1 VWNSRNDGADLRIVA
16 RALASRRILVCALV
30 CSVTIARVADA
41 EPSEVDP
48 TVGYN
53 YQEIE
58 TPRIAGTGGATR
70 ASSNSTH
77 ALFINPANL
86 SRSRVYHLTGFA
98 QVWPEASRQSYGVA
112 AVDSIVSS
120 SRVAGG
126 VGAVWNFQDADGIDR
141 KSTDLRFALS
151 YPLSDSFFVGLGGR
165 YLWLSQDG
173 EGPLGPSLASSGLRD
188 SKILR
193 GIGFDAGVTLRAS
206 EHFSLSAVGTNL
218 NGPDE
223 GLMPTTAGGGLAVS
237 VADFVIEADGVFDFT
252 TYEEVEPRLMLGAE
266 ALFADHVAAR
276 VGYRFDLGADSHAIA
291 GGVGYVNRE
300 FDVDVSV
307 RRVVAGEAV
316 TAVVIGFSYHIEA
329 TGLTP
334 SPADSF

>member
-1 VWNSRNDGADLRIVA
+1 MCNPRNEGADLRNAA
-16 RALASRRILVCALV
+16 RALASRGIAAWLLVGI
-30 CSVTIARVADA
+30 VTSARVAHAD
-41 EPSEVDP
+41 PSEIDP

-58 TPRIAGTGGATR
+58 TPRIAGTSGAAR

-77 ALFINPANL
+77 ALFLNPANL
-86 SRSRVYHLTGFA
+86 SRSRVYHLTAFA

-126 VGAVWNFQDADGIDR
+126 VGATWNFQDADGIDR

-165 YLWLSQDG
+165 YLWLNQNGD
-173 EGPLGPSLASSGLRD
+173 GPLGPSLAAGGLRD

-193 GIGFDAGVTLRAS
+193 GIGIDGGVTLRAS
-206 EHFSLSAVGTNL
+206 EHFAISAVGTNL
-218 NGPDE
+218 NGPDD
-223 GLMPTTAGGGLAVS
+223 GFMPTTAGGGLALS
-237 VADFVIEADGVFDFT
+237 FGDFVVEADGVFDFT
-252 TYEEVEPRLMLGAE
+252 TYEETEPRLMLGAE

-276 VGYRFDLGADSHAIA
+276 VGYRFDVGAESHAIS

-307 RRVVAGEAV
+307 RRVVAGESV
-316 TAVVIGFSYHIEA
+316 TAVVLGFTYHIES